1 MLVQQTSDPEPNFPT
16 PSGTGA
22 DFFVHAQ
29 IFLIFYDLLLW
40 NVTMRPFLYFSFF
53 NQSANENHLF
63 LESLRDDFQAQKIL
77 KHKMNVDLILMN
89 VCELVV
95 TN

>member
-1 MLVQQTSDPEPNFPT
+1 
-16 PSGTGA
+16 
-22 DFFVHAQ
+22 
-29 IFLIFYDLLLW
+29 
-40 NVTMRPFLYFSFF
+40 MRPFLYFSFF